1 MHLRRSYALILALV
15 CFAAQTE
22 SHGSK
27 SEDKNAVTDEG
38 NEDVRSEEE
47 PRGEGAEAEETTRKR
62 RGSRRD
68 KRQAEAIAIGAGIA
82 GGVAA
87 GTAAATAA
95 AAATA
100 TAAAVAASLVNIG
113 RREGAPRRKR
123 IVYQYVYEDDIDYAP
138 YYYPWSQIHYGQVP
152 AYNYGGYPYPDQDMS
167 WTGQTYRRGNEGAR
181 GKK

>member
-95 AAATA
+95 VAAATPPA
-100 TAAAVAASLVNIG
+100 
-113 RREGAPRRKR
+113 APRQGVR
-123 IVYQYVYEDDIDYAP
+123 IVHLLRPSTHVLDL
-138 YYYPWSQIHYGQVP
+138 
-152 AYNYGGYPYPDQDMS
+152 
-167 WTGQTYRRGNEGAR
+167 
-181 GKK
+181 